1 MTDYTIPMII
11 GMTLAF
17 TLGAGLGGLWG
28 LSRHEWL
35 CCRVTAHLT
44 WRMREAMK
52 SLGIQ
57 EWQIDKA
64 LEYMGSVIIPPHI
77 PMPEPQVKAAIKRE
91 QCQTCLSIAEREQAR
106 TEFKAASE
114 REQCDARI
122 DIAEPMEQ
130 REPCELAQTWPSRDR
145 GGRSQREQARPQVK
159 PRRDFDKE
167 PYTTDE
173 VVRRLSPHGDRAG
186 EWYCTSRQPRMAW
199 RIDMVDAEGLIVRK
213 LVHDMREHTISKAP
227 ETCKPETV
235 EQLAKI

>member
-17 TLGAGLGGLWG
+17 MLGAGLGGLWG
-28 LSRHEWL
+28 LSRHQWL
-35 CCRVTAHLT
+35 YCRVTAHLT

-64 LEYMGSVIIPPHI
+64 QEYMGSVVIPPHI
-77 PMPEPQVKAAIKRE
+77 PMPEPQVKAASERE
-91 QCQTCLSIAEREQAR
+91 QCQTCLS
-106 TEFKAASE
+106 
-114 REQCDARI
+114 
-122 DIAEPMEQ
+122 IAEPMEQ

>member
-17 TLGAGLGGLWG
+17 ALGAAFGALWG

-35 CCRVTAHLT
+35 YCRVTAHLT

-64 LEYMGSVIIPPHI
+64 LEYIGSAIIPPHV

-91 QCQTCLSIAEREQAR
+91 QC
-106 TEFKAASE
+106 
-114 REQCDARI
+114 DARI
-122 DIAEPMEQ
+122 DIAE
-130 REPCELAQTWPSRDR
+130 
-145 GGRSQREQARPQVK
+145 REQARPQVK
-159 PRRDFDKE
+159 PRRDFDRE
-167 PYTTDE
+167 PYTVDE

-186 EWYCTSRQPRMAW
+186 EWYCTSRQRRIAW

-227 ETCKPETV
+227 EIYKPETV
-235 EQLAKI
+235 EQLARKIIDYNFRFLDDFDFKEWE

>member
-17 TLGAGLGGLWG
+17 TLGAGFGALWG

-35 CCRVTAHLT
+35 YCRVTAHLT

-64 LEYMGSVIIPPHI
+64 QEYMGSAIIPPHI
-77 PMPEPQVKAAIKRE
+77 PMPEPQVKAA
-91 QCQTCLSIAEREQAR
+91 
-106 TEFKAASE
+106 SE
-114 REQCDARI
+114 REQSEARFQN
-122 DIAEPMEQ
+122 AE
-130 REPCELAQTWPSRDR
+130 C
-145 GGRSQREQARPQVK
+145 EQARPQVK
-159 PRRDFDKE
+159 PERDFDKE
-167 PYTTDE
+167 PYTMDE

-186 EWYCTSRQPRMAW
+186 EWYCTSRQRRMAW

-227 ETCKPETV
+227 ELYKPETV
-235 EQLAKI
+235 EQLAKKIIDYNFRFLADFDFKEWE

>member
-17 TLGAGLGGLWG
+17 TLGAGFGALWG

-35 CCRVTAHLT
+35 YCRVTAHLT

-64 LEYMGSVIIPPHI
+64 LEYMGSVTIPPHI
-77 PMPEPQVKAAIKRE
+77 PMPKPPV
-91 QCQTCLSIAEREQAR
+91 
-106 TEFKAASE
+106 KAASE
-114 REQCDARI
+114 REQSEACFQN
-122 DIAEPMEQ
+122 AE
-130 REPCELAQTWPSRDR
+130 C
-145 GGRSQREQARPQVK
+145 EQARPQVK
-159 PRRDFDKE
+159 PERDFDKE
-167 PYTTDE
+167 PYTMDE

-186 EWYCTSRQPRMAW
+186 EWYCTSRQRKMAW
-199 RIDMVDAEGLIVRK
+199 RIDMVDTEGLIVRK

-227 ETCKPETV
+227 ETCNPETV
-235 EQLAKI
+235 EQLAKKIIDYNFRFLSDFDLKEWD

>member
-17 TLGAGLGGLWG
+17 ALGAGLGGLWG

-35 CCRVTAHLT
+35 YCRVTAHLT
-44 WRMREAMK
+44 WRMRAAMK
-52 SLGIQ
+52 SLGIE

-64 LEYMGSVIIPPHI
+64 LEYMGSVVIPPHI
-77 PMPEPQVKAAIKRE
+77 PMPEPQVKAASERE

-106 TEFKAASE
+106 
-114 REQCDARI
+114 
-122 DIAEPMEQ
+122 
-130 REPCELAQTWPSRDR
+130 
-145 GGRSQREQARPQVK
+145 PQVK
-159 PRRDFDKE
+159 PGRDFDKE
-167 PYTTDE
+167 PYTMDE

-213 LVHDMREHTISKAP
+213 MVHDMREHTISKAP
-227 ETCKPETV
+227 ETCRPETV
-235 EQLAKI
+235 EQLAKKIIDYNFRFLDDFDFKEWD

>member
-17 TLGAGLGGLWG
+17 ALGAGLGGLWG

-35 CCRVTAHLT
+35 YCRVTAHLT

-64 LEYMGSVIIPPHI
+64 LEYMGSAIIPPHI
-77 PMPEPQVKAAIKRE
+77 PMPEPQVKAASERE

-106 TEFKAASE
+106 
-114 REQCDARI
+114 
-122 DIAEPMEQ
+122 
-130 REPCELAQTWPSRDR
+130 
-145 GGRSQREQARPQVK
+145 PQVK
-159 PRRDFDKE
+159 PGRDFDKE
-167 PYTTDE
+167 PYTMDE

-213 LVHDMREHTISKAP
+213 MVHDMREHTISKAP
-227 ETCKPETV
+227 ETCRPETV
-235 EQLAKI
+235 EQLAKKIIDYNFRFLDDFDFKEWD

>member
-17 TLGAGLGGLWG
+17 SLGAGFGALWG

-35 CCRVTAHLT
+35 YCRVTAHLT
-44 WRMREAMK
+44 LRMREAMK
-52 SLGIQ
+52 SLGIE

-64 LEYMGSVIIPPHI
+64 QEYMGSVVIPPHI
-77 PMPEPQVKAAIKRE
+77 PMPEPQVKAASERE
-91 QCQTCLSIAEREQAR
+91 QCQTCLS
-106 TEFKAASE
+106 
-114 REQCDARI
+114 
-122 DIAEPMEQ
+122 IAEPMEQ

-167 PYTTDE
+167 PYTMDE

-186 EWYCTSRQPRMAW
+186 EWYCTSRQPRIAW

-227 ETCKPETV
+227 EIYKPETV
-235 EQLAKI
+235 EQLARKIIDYNFRFLDDFDRKEWD

>member
-17 TLGAGLGGLWG
+17 MLGAVVGALWG

-35 CCRVTAHLT
+35 YCRVTAHLT

-52 SLGIQ
+52 SLGIE
-57 EWQIDKA
+57 EWKIDKA
-64 LEYMGSVIIPPHI
+64 QEYMGSAIIPPHI
-77 PMPEPQVKAAIKRE
+77 PMPEPQVKAA
-91 QCQTCLSIAEREQAR
+91 
-106 TEFKAASE
+106 SE
-114 REQCDARI
+114 REQSEARFQN
-122 DIAEPMEQ
+122 AE
-130 REPCELAQTWPSRDR
+130 C
-145 GGRSQREQARPQVK
+145 EQARPQVK
-159 PRRDFDKE
+159 PERDFDKE
-167 PYTTDE
+167 PYTMDE

-186 EWYCTSRQPRMAW
+186 EWYCTSRQRRMAW

-235 EQLAKI
+235 EQLAKKIIDYNFRFLADFDRKEWD

>member
-17 TLGAGLGGLWG
+17 MLGAGLGGLWG

-35 CCRVTAHLT
+35 YCRVTAHLT

-64 LEYMGSVIIPPHI
+64 QEYMGSVVIPPHI
-77 PMPEPQVKAAIKRE
+77 PMPEPQVKAASERE
-91 QCQTCLSIAEREQAR
+91 QCQTCLSIAE
-106 TEFKAASE
+106 
-114 REQCDARI
+114 
-122 DIAEPMEQ
+122 
-130 REPCELAQTWPSRDR
+130 
-145 GGRSQREQARPQVK
+145 REQARPQVK

-167 PYTTDE
+167 PYTMDE

-213 LVHDMREHTISKAP
+213 LVHDMREHTVSKAP
-227 ETCKPETV
+227 ETYKPETV
-235 EQLAKI
+235 EQLSKKIIDYNFRFLDDFDRKEWD

>member
-17 TLGAGLGGLWG
+17 ALGAGLGGLWG

-35 CCRVTAHLT
+35 YCRVTAHLT

-64 LEYMGSVIIPPHI
+64 QEYMGSAIIPPHI
-77 PMPEPQVKAAIKRE
+77 PMPEPQV
-91 QCQTCLSIAEREQAR
+91 
-106 TEFKAASE
+106 KAASE

-145 GGRSQREQARPQVK
+145 GGRSQCEQARPQVK
-159 PRRDFDKE
+159 PGRDFDRE
-167 PYTTDE
+167 PYTMDE

-186 EWYCTSRQPRMAW
+186 EWYCTRRQRRMAW

-227 ETCKPETV
+227 ETCKPDTV
-235 EQLAKI
+235 EQLAKKIIDYNFRFLADFDFKEWD

>member
-17 TLGAGLGGLWG
+17 ALGAGLGGLWG

-35 CCRVTAHLT
+35 YCRVTAHLT

-52 SLGIQ
+52 SLGIE

-64 LEYMGSVIIPPHI
+64 QEYMGSVAIPPHI
-77 PMPEPQVKAAIKRE
+77 PMPEPPVKAASERE
-91 QCQTCLSIAEREQAR
+91 QCQTCLS
-106 TEFKAASE
+106 
-114 REQCDARI
+114 
-122 DIAEPMEQ
+122 IAEPMEQ

-145 GGRSQREQARPQVK
+145 GGRSQREQARPPVK
-159 PRRDFDKE
+159 PGRDFDKE
-167 PYTTDE
+167 PYTMDE

-186 EWYCTSRQPRMAW
+186 EWYCTSRQRRMAW

-213 LVHDMREHTISKAP
+213 LVHDMREHTVSKAP

-235 EQLAKI
+235 EQLARI

>member
-17 TLGAGLGGLWG
+17 ALGAGLGGLWG

-35 CCRVTAHLT
+35 YCRVTAHLT

-64 LEYMGSVIIPPHI
+64 LEYMGSAIIPPHV
-77 PMPEPQVKAAIKRE
+77 PMPEPQV
-91 QCQTCLSIAEREQAR
+91 
-106 TEFKAASE
+106 KAASE

-122 DIAEPMEQ
+122 D
-130 REPCELAQTWPSRDR
+130 
-145 GGRSQREQARPQVK
+145 
-159 PRRDFDKE
+159 
-167 PYTTDE
+167 
-173 VVRRLSPHGDRAG
+173 
-186 EWYCTSRQPRMAW
+186 
-199 RIDMVDAEGLIVRK
+199 MVDAEGLIVRK
-213 LVHDMREHTISKAP
+213 MVHDMREHTISKAP

-235 EQLAKI
+235 EKLAKI

>member
-17 TLGAGLGGLWG
+17 ALGAAFGALWG

-35 CCRVTAHLT
+35 YCRVTAHLT

-57 EWQIDKA
+57 EWKIDKA
-64 LEYMGSVIIPPHI
+64 QEYMGSVVIPPHI
-77 PMPEPQVKAAIKRE
+77 PMPEPQVKAA
-91 QCQTCLSIAEREQAR
+91 
-106 TEFKAASE
+106 SE
-114 REQCDARI
+114 REQSEARFQN
-122 DIAEPMEQ
+122 AE
-130 REPCELAQTWPSRDR
+130 
-145 GGRSQREQARPQVK
+145 REQARPQVK
-159 PRRDFDKE
+159 PGRDFDRE
-167 PYTTDE
+167 PYTMDE

-186 EWYCTSRQPRMAW
+186 EWYCTSRQRKIAW

-227 ETCKPETV
+227 EIYKPETV
-235 EQLAKI
+235 EQLARKIIDYNFRFLDDFDFKEWD